1 LAGGKD
7 RRALHP
13 SIGIGHL
20 AAPDAPVK
28 LAARHRGGRMAVM
41 DRNLLP
47 KILPALLLII
57 ALLAVALARSMAGTA
72 RDGLTIDEPYH
83 YAAGL
88 SYQRFGDYRLNPE
101 HPPLAKSWTA
111 MLAPSEV
118 VMPPLRVVREKR
130 DERRFVQS
138 AAYLDNTPEQTQA
151 NIRRAMF
158 ALNLLLLGALAL
170 VVWRLAG
177 TWWAAGML
185 AWLAVEPTIGAH
197 LPLLMTDL
205 PVALALGLVAATAAW
220 LASSWRWPA
229 WLTFAVACG
238 LALGAKH
245 SALGGLVGIG
255 LALLALALWPVRATD
270 IQATRPSRLK
280 RLAAIAS
287 AVVLSVVLLW
297 AQYGFQFHASP
308 DGTDPFNRPFADKI
322 DDLASPS
329 QRAVLTFV
337 DRAHLLPRSY
347 VWGLAD
353 TLRAGVEGR
362 GQRNHWL
369 FGHKFKGAPP
379 WFFWPGELAAKIP
392 LPLLA
397 AALLGLLALW
407 RAPLSTQ
414 QRNLLVTM
422 GALGLGYW
430 LSLLSSR
437 GTYAGVRHALP
448 LFLPLA
454 TLAGVLAWRASI
466 SLRGRAWKPLA
477 FAPAALALV
486 MTAREPRLYEYFNE
500 LAGGSDQAWRGF
512 SDEGVDL
519 GQRLP
524 EIKAYVQAHKP
535 ADALLYNSYM
545 YMPEWARAEQVPLL
559 RYVENVDDNN
569 VAGHYAGWFLMPMS
583 VTIPEPEFDYDPKK
597 TLAHLKLIHR
607 IGTLG
612 VWEGYIDEP
621 RARASSLYP
630 IVIEEIYEQPK
641 PDWLQI
647 ARRCGEIVKLMPF
660 HVGCAVEEGNAL
672 ARLGDLAGARKA
684 WAQARSTMPADD
696 PTVVQLLAL
705 EQATAGGKLPEHW
718 RPVRNPWM
726 E

>member
-1 LAGGKD
+1 
-7 RRALHP
+7 
-13 SIGIGHL
+13 
-20 AAPDAPVK
+20 
-28 LAARHRGGRMAVM
+28 M
-41 DRNLLP
+41 DIRPRLTSLIP
-47 KILPALLLII
+47 GLLLIA
-57 ALLAVALARSMAGTA
+57 ALLVLALARSMVGTA

-101 HPPLAKSWTA
+101 HPPLAKRWTA
-111 MLAPSEV
+111 WLAPRTV
-118 VMPPLRVVREKR
+118 VMPPLRVIHEKR
-130 DERRFVQS
+130 DERRFVQT
-138 AAYLDNTPEQTQA
+138 AAYLDNTPEATQA

-158 ALNLLLLGALAL
+158 AFNLLLLGAIAL
-170 VVWRLAG
+170 VVWRVAG
-177 TWWAAGML
+177 LWWAAGML

-205 PVALALGLVAATAAW
+205 PVALCLGLAAACAAW
-220 LASSWRWPA
+220 LATSWRWPA
-229 WLTFAVACG
+229 WLAFALACG
-238 LALGAKH
+238 LALGTKH

-255 LALLALALWPVRATD
+255 IGLSVLALWR
-270 IQATRPSRLK
+270 TRDAAGIRQPAHRL
-280 RLAAIAS
+280 RRLGAILAA
-287 AVVLSVVLLW
+287 AVLAVVLLW

-308 DGTDPFNRPFADKI
+308 DGSDPFNRPFADKI
-322 DDLASPS
+322 DDLASPT
-329 QRAVLTFV
+329 QRAVLTFA
-337 DRAHLLPRSY
+337 DRTHLLPRSY

-407 RAPLSTQ
+407 RAPLTGA
-414 QRNLLVTM
+414 QRRLLVM
-422 GALGLGYW
+422 MAALGLGYW

-448 LFLPLA
+448 MFLPLA
-454 TLAGVLAWRASI
+454 TLAGALPWRASV
-466 SLRGRAWKPLA
+466 SLRGRVWKPLA

-512 SDEGVDL
+512 TDEGVDL

-524 EIKAYVQAHKP
+524 EIKAYVAVHKP
-535 ADALLYNSYM
+535 ADAMLYNGYM
-545 YMPEWARAEQVPLL
+545 YMPEWARAEQVPLR
-559 RYVENVDDNN
+559 RYVESVDDTN
-569 VAGHYAGWFLMPMS
+569 VAGHYAGWFLLPMAM
-583 VTIPEPEFDYDPKK
+583 TIPEPEFDYDPKK
-597 TLAHLKLIHR
+597 TMAHLKLIKR

-612 VWEGYIDEP
+612 VWTGYIDEP

-641 PDWLQI
+641 PDWPQI

-672 ARLGDLAGARKA
+672 ARIGDITGARKA
-684 WAQARSTMPADD
+684 WAQARATMPADD
-696 PTVVQLLAL
+696 PTVVQLLAM
-705 EQATAGGKLPEHW
+705 EQATASGTLPAQW